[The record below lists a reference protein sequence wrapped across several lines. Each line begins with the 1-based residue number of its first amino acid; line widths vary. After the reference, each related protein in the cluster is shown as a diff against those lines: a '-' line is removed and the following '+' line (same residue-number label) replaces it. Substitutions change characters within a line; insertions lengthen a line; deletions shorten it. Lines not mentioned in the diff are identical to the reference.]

1 MRWLFPAL
9 FSRLLVFSREWA
21 SGGGIGGR
29 FDNEEEEDEAR
40 KKYKA
45 MCDGVWSLLPTLV
58 SSPVSRLVTI
68 RFDNFSRAIMHPHA
82 CSASPAQSR
91 RRRAG
96 FRATAACRFRRAAHN
111 HFHSA
116 AIPCCHNLAAG
127 HRRYYQ
133 RRLFTRRGRPR
144 FVTDILLS
152 FVFQLLFRGGARVCI
167 QTQA

>member
-29 FDNEEEEDEAR
+29 CDNEEEEDEAR

-45 MCDGVWSLLPTLV
+45 MCDGGWSLLPTLV

-68 RFDNFSRAIMHPHA
+68 RFNTFSRAIMQPHA

-96 FRATAACRFRRAAHN
+96 FRATAACRFRRAHN
-111 HFHSA
+111 HFHRA
-116 AIPCCHNLAAG
+116 AVPCFHNLAAG
-127 HRRYYQ
+127 YRRYYQ